1 MKVLLDSNVPF
12 ALAHGGAQIQIEQ
25 TKKELE
31 EVGGEVEGA
40 ITRELIREL
49 KNDQINSN
57 KINPRNNFWAVKLDT
72 GATLKL
78 SLQEYK
84 EVAVEGQ

>member
-31 EVGGEVEGA
+31 EVGVEN
-40 ITRELIREL
+40 E
-49 KNDQINSN
+49 QINSN

-78 SLQEYK
+78 SLEEYK
-84 EVAVEGQ
+84 EVAVKGQ